1 MDNNCASAKREFIKK
16 ELETVIVSLSLCS
29 GSCVVT
35 DSRRLVI
42 RMLSVIIFS
51 HLMSQAVDRKASI
64 LSYFSVRSKS
74 NRVFVLLAV
83 R

>member
-1 MDNNCASAKREFIKK
+1 MDNNCASVKREFIKK
-16 ELETVIVSLSLCS
+16 DLETVIVSLPLCS

-42 RMLSVIIFS
+42 HMLSVIIFS
-51 HLMSQAVDRKASI
+51 HLSRAVDRKASI

>member
-1 MDNNCASAKREFIKK
+1 MDNNCASVKREFIKK
-16 ELETVIVSLSLCS
+16 DLETVIVSLPLCS

-51 HLMSQAVDRKASI
+51 HLSQAVDRKASI